1 MVTSLPVPAADHA
14 VTAQDHLTLRVAEEF
29 LLVDP
34 TTGLNVPLAERVLGA
49 LPGDVRERSRPGP
62 TAGTVEMVTS
72 VCADPSQL
80 RGQLARYRRM
90 AGAAA
95 ATAGARLVAVGAPP
109 VDDPHRSLPDRPRV
123 ELDQAL
129 CGCHVHVG
137 VAHRELAVRV
147 CNRLWVWLP
156 VIQALTANSPFRA
169 GADTR
174 HTSSRSMQLA
184 RRPGAGPTRS
194 FESAADYGATVAAL
208 ISSGLMI
215 DDETVHWYARPSA
228 SYPAVEVRV
237 GDVCPTADDTV
248 LVAALIRA
256 LVATMIDDDRAGVP
270 IEDVRD
276 CVLSAAHWRAAHDG
290 LDGALLDLRLGGVL
304 RPAWELVGELL
315 ATVSPALL
323 HHGDIE
329 LVVTQLARL
338 RRQGTGAARQRRVY
352 GRTGDINAVVADLG
366 RQTIQQ

>member
-1 MVTSLPVPAADHA
+1 
-14 VTAQDHLTLRVAEEF
+14 
-29 LLVDP
+29 VDP
-34 TTGLNVPLAERVLGA
+34 TTGLNVPLAERVIAA

-62 TAGTVEMVTS
+62 AGGTVEMVTS
-72 VCADPSQL
+72 VCTDPSQL
-80 RGQLARYRRM
+80 REQLARHRRM

-123 ELDQAL
+123 ALDQAL

-137 VAHRELAVRV
+137 VAHRELAERV
-147 CNRLWVWLP
+147 CDRLWVWLP

-184 RRPGAGPTRS
+184 RRPGAGP
-194 FESAADYGATVAAL
+194 
-208 ISSGLMI
+208 
-215 DDETVHWYARPSA
+215 ARPSA

-256 LVATMIDDDRAGVP
+256 LVATMIDDDRDGAP

-290 LDGALLDLRLGGVL
+290 LDEALLDLRLGGVL